1 MEELLIYIAYRG
13 KKYKKRNKRKKMGIP
28 HSWRTGSSRGQ
39 EHSSTSTPP
48 PMELPMILTPYFPGL
63 ILIDQ
68 DPCWHIGIYVGE

>member
-1 MEELLIYIAYRG
+1 
-13 KKYKKRNKRKKMGIP
+13 MGIP